1 MRASDRPRQRV
12 ALVGAG
18 RVGSAVAVLLERRGH
33 EVVSVASRS
42 RARAER
48 AARLLGAP
56 VVPLDEPDPSAD
68 VVLLGVSDA
77 ALQDVARALAPAL
90 RPGTIVWHLAG
101 AFGLEPLAAAAAAGA
116 RPAALHPVQ
125 ACPTLEAA
133 LARLPGS
140 AWGVTV
146 ADELWPWARA
156 LVEADLD
163 GLAVRLDEA
172 DRPAWH
178 AAAVMTANGTA
189 ALLAHAE
196 AVLARLGVAEPVAVL
211 GPLAAGAVA
220 NARRGGGGGATL
232 TGPVV
237 RGEDATVRRHRGA
250 LTAAEERA
258 YLEIARLVLGAARA
272 AGRIDHGTAARIAT
286 ALEAAR

>member
-1 MRASDRPRQRV
+1 MGASDGPRHRV

-18 RVGSAVAVLLERRGH
+18 RVGSAVVVLLKRRGH

-42 RARAER
+42 PASAER
-48 AARLLGAP
+48 AAGLLGAP

-68 VVLLGVSDA
+68 LILLGVSDT
-77 ALQDVARALAPAL
+77 ALAGVAESIAPAL
-90 RPGTIVWHLAG
+90 RPGAIVWHFAG
-101 AFGLEPLAAAAAAGA
+101 SFGLGPLAAAAAAGA
-116 RPAALHPVQ
+116 RPVALHPVQ

-133 LARLPGS
+133 LVRLPGS

-146 ADELWPWARA
+146 ADDLWPWAQA
-156 LVEADLD
+156 LVGHDLG
-163 GLAVRLDEA
+163 GLAVRLGEA

-189 ALLAHAE
+189 AVLAHAE
-196 AVLARLGVAEPVAVL
+196 AVLARLGVADPLAVL

-220 NARRGGGGGATL
+220 NAREGGGGAATL

-237 RGEDATVRRHRGA
+237 RGEDATLRRHRAA
-250 LTAAEERA
+250 LIPGEEQA
-258 YLEIARLVLGAARA
+258 YLEVARLVLGAARA
-272 AGRIDHGTAARIAT
+272 AGRIGGDAAARIEAV
-286 ALEAAR
+286 LEAAR